1 MEAKTEARAQELVRK
16 MMEQYTKEYG
26 IKANGQTMN
35 VTRIYYRKTRR
46 GRRS

>member
-1 MEAKTEARAQELVRK
+1 MEAKTEARVQELMK
-16 MMEQYTKEYG
+16 KIMEQQTNEYG
-26 IKANGQTMN
+26 IKANGQTLN

>member
-1 MEAKTEARAQELVRK
+1 MEAKTEARVPELMK
-16 MMEQYTKEYG
+16 KIMEQQTNEYG
-26 IKANGQTMN
+26 IKANGQTLN